1 VKIQSQYADVCTTKA
16 TIEACCTTFGTVS
29 QWASEQGGHFAY
41 TFTQAVAR
49 QLKVTH
55 RWTTAYAPWTDGTV
69 EVVCRSVL
77 KALQRLCSYCSMSFV
92 EWAEV
97 FPIF

>member
-1 VKIQSQYADVCTTKA
+1 VKIRSQYADFCTTKA
-16 TIEACCTTFGTVS
+16 AIEACCTTFGTVS
-29 QWASEQGGHFAY
+29 HWASEQGGHFAN

-55 RWTTAYAPWTDGTV
+55 RSKTAYPPWTDGTV

-77 KALQRLCSYCSMSFV
+77 KALRRLCSDFSMSFV

>member
-1 VKIQSQYADVCTTKA
+1 MQMSALPRRRF
-16 TIEACCTTFGTVS
+16 EACCTTFGTVS
-29 QWASEQGGHFAY
+29 QWASEQGGHFAN

-69 EVVCRSVL
+69 QVFCRSVL
-77 KALQRLCSYCSMSFV
+77 KALRRLCSDCSMSFV
-92 EWAEV
+92 ECAEV
-97 FPIF
+97 FPII

>member
-1 VKIQSQYADVCTTKA
+1 VRIRSQYADVCTTKA
-16 TIEACCTTFGTVS
+16 AIEASCTTFGTVS
-29 QWASEQGGHFAY
+29 QWASEQGGHFANK
-41 TFTQAVAR
+41 FTQAVAR

-55 RWTTAYAPWTDGTV
+55 RGTTAYAPWTDGTV

-77 KALQRLCSYCSMSFV
+77 KALRRLCSDFAMSFV

-97 FPIF
+97 FPII